1 MSVQLQIALL
11 ISLFGAGFVAR
22 RLGWLKPPHAGRM
35 LQLVMNVGLPALL
48 VASISRIH
56 LTRELLALP
65 LSAVLISGLT
75 LLLAAWV
82 GRALALP
89 RPAQGAMVICGMSIN
104 NSFLFVFVLAAWGG
118 AAFAQLALF
127 DLGNA
132 IMQGTVLYATAAW
145 YGGHGTGLV
154 AILRRMAGFAP
165 LWAVLLA
172 LLMNLFGWTLP
183 DPVADALALG
193 GRTILL
199 LVVLALGV
207 LFDVTLLR
215 SARLVYTLVLRMVL
229 GVLLAAVCVWAFG
242 LQGSLQSVVLLGG
255 LAPIGFSAV
264 AIANREKLDREL
276 AASAASLSVLLALA
290 YVPLALWLLH
300 PASG

>member
-1 MSVQLQIALL
+1 
-11 ISLFGAGFVAR
+11 
-22 RLGWLKPPHAGRM
+22 
-35 LQLVMNVGLPALL
+35 
-48 VASISRIH
+48 
-56 LTRELLALP
+56 
-65 LSAVLISGLT
+65 
-75 LLLAAWV
+75 
-82 GRALALP
+82 
-89 RPAQGAMVICGMSIN
+89 
-104 NSFLFVFVLAAWGG
+104 
-118 AAFAQLALF
+118 
-127 DLGNA
+127 
-132 IMQGTVLYATAAW
+132 
-145 YGGHGTGLV
+145 
-154 AILRRMAGFAP
+154 MAGFAP

-172 LLMNLFGWTLP
+172 LLMNLTGWLLP
-183 DPVADALALG
+183 DEVANALALG
-193 GRTILL
+193 GRIILL

-215 SARLVYTLVLRMVL
+215 SARLVYTLALRIGL
-229 GVLLAAVCVWAFG
+229 GVLLAAVCVRAFG

>member
-1 MSVQLQIALL
+1 M
-11 ISLFGAGFVAR
+11 G
-22 RLGWLKPPHAGRM
+22 
-35 LQLVMNVGLPALL
+35 
-48 VASISRIH
+48 
-56 LTRELLALP
+56 
-65 LSAVLISGLT
+65 
-75 LLLAAWV
+75 
-82 GRALALP
+82 LP
-89 RPAQGAMVICGMSIN
+89 RPVQGALVICGMSIN

-145 YGGHGTGLV
+145 YGGHGTSIK
-154 AILRRMAGFAP
+154 AILKRMAGFAP

-172 LLMNLFGWTLP
+172 LLMNLTGLTLP
-183 DPVADALALG
+183 NVVADGLALV
-193 GRTILL
+193 GRIILL

-215 SARLVYTLVLRMVL
+215 SARLAATLALRIVL
-229 GVLLAAVCVWAFG
+229 GVLLAAVAVWAFG
-242 LQGSLQSVVLLGG
+242 LEGSLRSVVLLGG

-264 AIANREKLDREL
+264 AIANRESLDREL
-276 AASAASLSVLLALA
+276 AASAASLSVLLALV